1 MRSTEK
7 ANHPLLLRLGQHLRT
22 LRTRREWTLQ
32 TLAEHSG
39 LSTRFISAME
49 AGSGNPSILSL
60 EQVAQALDVSLS
72 ALLRYAEQGEH
83 SKGGDVR
90 GVVALLGL
98 RGAGKSTL
106 GPLLAQ
112 RLGRPFFELDVLI
125 EEASG
130 LSLAELFALHGEQ
143 YYRALE
149 LKTLQHFLSLHEQA
163 ILATSG
169 GIVTNPDAFRLLED
183 RCRLVWLK
191 ARPEEHLER
200 VLRQGDERPVHNHP
214 HAMAELRT
222 LLRAREPLYS
232 RADIVADTS
241 VMDVEACVQFLA
253 KQCKR
258 E

>member
-1 MRSTEK
+1 MRSTDK

-22 LRTRREWTLQ
+22 LRMRREWTLQ

-60 EQVAQALDVSLS
+60 EQVAQALGVSLS
-72 ALLRYAEQGEH
+72 ALLRTAEQGEH
-83 SKGGDVR
+83 SKGSDVR

-143 YYRALE
+143 YYRTLE